1 MATASRLV
9 AAGAEHALVYSR
21 LRQPC
26 FTATESAPTGGGA
39 ANRTRQRVETHV
51 LSPLLRM
58 NERVEEYLRSIHQ
71 AGGVLTE
78 QASDTTAQPRTCLR

>member
-1 MATASRLV
+1 
-9 AAGAEHALVYSR
+9 
-21 LRQPC
+21 
-26 FTATESAPTGGGA
+26 
-39 ANRTRQRVETHV
+39 
-51 LSPLLRM
+51 M